1 MTNFFAKNLQMLLD
15 KSGMSVYD
23 LAPRIGTSASTVY
36 RWLDPNLSYLPRS
49 RTRVTISEVFGVD
62 PVELVYTNMSG
73 AAEGAEGNK
82 AERANIHSVLGERIP
97 LLASTA
103 NLEIPHIFD
112 DDISLTK
119 AELTPSAEK
128 WLPPCPDEAVRST
141 DLIAI
146 RMNGEAMAPEIRDGD
161 LLYVDFDFAF
171 KPIPNE
177 YKSGDIVLANH
188 FPTPN
193 KEEVLVRKL
202 SYGDSPDEVWLKAT
216 NPDWPSE
223 KRLVKGS
230 LIFGKVVAIFRKL

>member
-15 KSGMSVYD
+15 KTGMSVYD

-36 RWLDPNLSYLPRS
+36 RWLDPNFSYLPRS

-62 PVELVYTNMSG
+62 PVELVYSDMAG
-73 AAEGAEGNK
+73 ATEDPEGNK
-82 AERANIHSVLGERIP
+82 VERANVHRVIGDRVP
-97 LLASTA
+97 LLFNTA
-103 NLEIPHIFD
+103 NLDIPHAFD
-112 DDISLTK
+112 DDISITK

-128 WLPPCPDEAVRST
+128 WLPPCPDETIRST

-177 YKSGDIVLANH
+177 YKSGDLVLANH
-188 FPTPN
+188 WSPQK

-202 SYGDSPDEVWLKAT
+202 AYGDSTEEIWLKAT
-216 NPDWPSE
+216 NPDWPPE
-223 KRLVKGS
+223 KRLVKGTMV
-230 LIFGKVVAIFRKL
+230 LGKVVAIFRKL